1 MKNSTFEIKRSLIIF
16 RMEFLR
22 KIKNTLIWSAAT
34 TAMMFLYLML
44 YSSMEDLILEKLED
58 MPAELL
64 SIMGIS
70 GTEGI
75 TNFMSYFG
83 MIYGIFVL
91 VFSIY
96 SIVSSCSLLYEEEK
110 SGTIEFLNAQE
121 VSRLEIY
128 VGKLLVLFANILIV
142 ILCSYIAI
150 IISGY
155 SVAPDIFSVGNV
167 SIVVFIN
174 LITILFFAAVGFFL
188 STVLKKTQKPSSITL
203 GLFLVTYLLGYL
215 GDLLE
220 DRGTALGYLSP
231 IHITQATK
239 LLNSTMCGG
248 MISYNFTG
256 LIVISVFTIVLF
268 VAGAFTYNKKDF

>member
-34 TAMMFLYLML
+34 TAMMFLYLIL
-44 YSSMEDLILEKLED
+44 YSSMEELILEKLEA
-58 MPAELL
+58 MPAEIL
-64 SIMGIS
+64 SIMGVS
-70 GTEGI
+70 GGEGVI
-75 TNFMSYFG
+75 NFMSYFG
-83 MIYGIFVL
+83 MIFAIFTL

-96 SIVSSCSLLYEEEK
+96 AIISGSNLLYEEEK

-121 VSRLEIY
+121 VSRSEIY
-128 VGKLLVLFANILIV
+128 VGKLLVLFANLLIV

-155 SVAPDIFSVGNV
+155 SVAPDVFSIRNV

-174 LITILFFAAVGFFL
+174 LVTILFFAGVGFFL
-188 STVLKKTQKPSSITL
+188 STVLKKSRKPSSITL
-203 GLFLVTYLLGYL
+203 GLFLVTYLIGYL

-220 DRGTALGYLSP
+220 DRGTALTNFSP

-239 LLNSTMCGG
+239 LLNSTMWGG
-248 MISYNFTG
+248 TASYNFTG
-256 LIVISVFTIVLF
+256 LIAIAVLTVVLF
-268 VAGAFTYNKKDF
+268 VAGAFTYNRKDF